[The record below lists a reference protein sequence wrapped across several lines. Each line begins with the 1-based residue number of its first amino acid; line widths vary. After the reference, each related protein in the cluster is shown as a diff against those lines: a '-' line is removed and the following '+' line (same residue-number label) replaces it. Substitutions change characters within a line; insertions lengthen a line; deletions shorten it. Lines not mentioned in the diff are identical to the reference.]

1 MSYFTE
7 EALEKFQAMCAEGM
21 DFSEGEVYDFVHCLM
36 ANGDVY
42 GIEPGETCEKGK
54 QISDGQAAK
63 LKSKKKPDS
72 GARMAKL
79 KQAFL
84 KKTGR
89 EITSKEQAKLK
100 NMLAA
105 IGVPIPKGQSAES
118 MLRKILPKGEKV
130 HPVKSA

>member
-21 DFSEGEVYDFVHCLM
+21 DFAEGEIYDFVHCLM
-36 ANGDVY
+36 ANGDIY
-42 GIEPGETCEKGK
+42 GIEPGETCGKGK
-54 QISDGQAAK
+54 QISDEQAAK
-63 LKSKKKPDS
+63 LKSKKKPDT

-89 EITSKEQAKLK
+89 EMNSKEQAKLK
-100 NMLAA
+100 NMLAV
-105 IGVPIPKGQSAES
+105 GVPIPKGQSAES
-118 MLRKILPKGEKV
+118 MLQRLIPKGEKV
-130 HPVKSA
+130 HTPVKTA